1 MPNTPVLAVH
11 YSKTALT
18 STLVELMSACS
29 AWEHRSPHMA
39 NFSLSN
45 DAKVRCEDGV
55 DYQRD
60 VKSAIVQKM
69 IKTPVVEERAG
80 IILAGDMVEVTL

>member
-18 STLVELMSACS
+18 STLVELMSAFS
-29 AWEHRSPHMA
+29 AWEHRSPYMA

-55 DYQRD
+55 DY
-60 VKSAIVQKM
+60 
-69 IKTPVVEERAG
+69 
-80 IILAGDMVEVTL
+80 